1 MYFRFAASFVMYFT
15 EFEIKKIIC
24 EKYQYAIRNQI
35 VIVTK
40 SKKNKK
46 WVSDMGMRWKYFE
59 PGGGTRTGGE
69 RRWKLHGNDRAE
81 DNWITVSQMF

>member
-1 MYFRFAASFVMYFT
+1 MYFT

-46 WVSDMGMRWKYFE
+46 WVSDMDMRWKYFE
-59 PGGGTRTGGE
+59 PGGGTRTGG
-69 RRWKLHGNDRAE
+69 RE
-81 DNWITVSQMF
+81 DGSCMETIAQRTSG

>member
-1 MYFRFAASFVMYFT
+1 LSLYIWLVMYFAASFVMYFT

-35 VIVTK
+35 VINP
-40 SKKNKK
+40 KNKK

-69 RRWKLHGNDRAE
+69 DGSCMETIAQRTSG
-81 DNWITVSQMF
+81 

>member
-1 MYFRFAASFVMYFT
+1 MYFAASFVMYFT

-35 VIVTK
+35 VIVIQ
-40 SKKNKK
+40 KNKK

-59 PGGGTRTGGE
+59 PGGGTRTGGKME
-69 RRWKLHGNDRAE
+69 VAWKRSRRGQV
-81 DNWITVSQMF
+81 DNSKSDVLVVLF